1 MLEFLRLFYKLV
13 LSSRYKVI
21 IKGEDALLTDNP
33 KLVLPNHISH
43 VDPQLMAIYLYEYTD
58 FVPVTAEVFFKI
70 PVIKYFLRKLDAVK
84 VTNLKKG
91 KRDVDLLKK
100 INTQIIDSLKK
111 GKSALIF
118 PAGQLSFDGIERI
131 RNKQSAFSITKDLPD
146 NVKVIGVRITGL
158 YGSMWS
164 TAWNGER
171 PDFLSTYLMGIIY
184 FIANLIF
191 FAPRRTVS
199 LEFVDI
205 TKEAKE
211 KSQIDRKNF
220 NNYLEEFY
228 NANGPEKPTF
238 IRHLFYFPKI
248 KNKVVNK

>member
-1 MLEFLRLFYKLV
+1 MLEFLRLFYKLI

-21 IKGEDALLTDNP
+21 IKGEDVLLTDSP
-33 KLVLPNHISH
+33 KLVLPNHVSH
-43 VDPQLMAIYLYEYTD
+43 VDPQIISIYLYEYTD
-58 FVPVTAEVFFKI
+58 FVPVVAEGFFKI

-84 VTNLKKG
+84 VTKS
-91 KRDVDLLKK
+91 KRDVDLLNR
-100 INTQIIDSLKK
+100 INTQIIDAIKK

-131 RNKQSAFSITKDLPD
+131 KNKQGAFSIANQLPESTRI
-146 NVKVIGVRITGL
+146 VGVRISGL

-164 TAWNGER
+164 TAWNGKR
-171 PDFLSTYLMGIIY
+171 PEFFSTYLLGIVY
-184 FIANLIF
+184 FFANLIVF
-191 FAPRRTVS
+191 CPRRTIT

-211 KSQIDRKNF
+211 KVRTGRQAF
-220 NNYLEEFY
+220 NDYLEVFF
-228 NANGPEKPTF
+228 NLNGPEKAVF

-248 KNKVVNK
+248 KNKVVKR